1 MVDHFNLCSFTKMIL
16 WSTFYF
22 EIIPM
27 VVGATIVSGIL
38 FDANDNTLGQIATM
52 EKLGIVSPN
61 VNDCMN

>member
-1 MVDHFNLCSFTKMIL
+1 
-16 WSTFYF
+16 
-22 EIIPM
+22 M